1 MLLDNGKRF
10 VAFFDIL
17 GFGSW
22 VETAGSMEVFTYVR
36 GFLNL
41 MVRASLPGSVVNPD
55 MSVDVPESDLG
66 YVTFSDSIVFFSR
79 DDSYDCLKTMLAVCG
94 EFMNAV
100 ICGPSRMIRGAI
112 AYGEF
117 YVDPEANAYV
127 GQALI
132 DVYRLE
138 GRQDWL
144 ALSMHDSLVALPQFT
159 RALAEHPGYIVRPLV
174 PLCDSEEMPYCINW
188 AHRTFIHADFNARR
202 SLVRCYRRS
211 LKALRG
217 NQEELKKLK
226 RRVKQM
232 REFLIHYNP
241 EIV

>member
-1 MLLDNGKRF
+1 MLLDHGKRF

-22 VETAGSMEVFTYVR
+22 VESAGSMEVFTYVR

-41 MVRASLPGSVVNPD
+41 MIRASLPGSVVHPD
-55 MSVDVPESDLG
+55 MSIDVPESNLG
-66 YVTFSDSIVFFSR
+66 YISFSDSIVFYSR
-79 DDSYDCLKTMLAVCG
+79 NDSYDCLKTMLDVCG
-94 EFMNAV
+94 GFMNAV

-112 AYGEF
+112 AHGEF

-127 GQALI
+127 GKALI
-132 DVYRLE
+132 DAYRLE

-159 RALAEHPGYIVRPLV
+159 RALAEYPGYIVRPLV
-174 PLCDSEEMPYCINW
+174 SLRDSEEMPYCVNW
-188 AHRTFIHADFNARR
+188 ANKSYLNADFNARR
-202 SLVRCYRRS
+202 SLVTCYRRS
-211 LKALRG
+211 LKSLRG

-226 RRVKQM
+226 RRVKQT

-241 EIV
+241 EAV